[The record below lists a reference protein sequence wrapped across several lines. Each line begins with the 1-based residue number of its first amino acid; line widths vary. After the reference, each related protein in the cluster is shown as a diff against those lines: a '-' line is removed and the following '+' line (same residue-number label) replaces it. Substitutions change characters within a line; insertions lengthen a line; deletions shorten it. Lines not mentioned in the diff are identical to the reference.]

1 MEDYEKV
8 ISNWNLLLKKSTDFD
23 SWGQLVEA
31 EMEYKM
37 SVLIFFLNKFFLYNY
52 LLSFVVPYS

>member
-1 MEDYEKV
+1 MEDFEKT

-23 SWGQLVEA
+23 SSGQLVEA

-37 SVLIFFLNKFFLYNY
+37 SVYQQF
-52 LLSFVVPYS
+52 

>member
-31 EMEYKM
+31 ELEYKM
-37 SVLIFFLNKFFLYNY
+37 SVLNLCKVKSL
-52 LLSFVVPYS
+52 

>member
-37 SVLIFFLNKFFLYNY
+37 SVLILYKIKV
-52 LLSFVVPYS
+52 FCI